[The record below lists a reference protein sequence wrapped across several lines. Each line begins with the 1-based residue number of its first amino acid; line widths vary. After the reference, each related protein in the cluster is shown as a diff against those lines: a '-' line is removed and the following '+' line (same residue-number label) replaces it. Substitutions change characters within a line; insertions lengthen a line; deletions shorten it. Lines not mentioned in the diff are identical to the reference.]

1 MAYRRVRGSRANR
14 TRRPEIRHFRPAGY
28 RRSPAGGKRLPPLRR
43 SRRALFLVVIIRDN
57 DIHGGTDDLGAHTY
71 SGGTHT
77 DCRRAD
83 TDGRIS
89 DSHYGATGE
98 RRGKQ
103 DGHQVEETSVH
114 GHRLADR
121 GAPWS
126 TTGKPNYAPYRWPHV
141 QYAKAK
147 GQTIAK

>member
-1 MAYRRVRGSRANR
+1 
-14 TRRPEIRHFRPAGY
+14 
-28 RRSPAGGKRLPPLRR
+28 
-43 SRRALFLVVIIRDN
+43 
-57 DIHGGTDDLGAHTY
+57 
-71 SGGTHT
+71 
-77 DCRRAD
+77 
-83 TDGRIS
+83 
-89 DSHYGATGE
+89 
-98 RRGKQ
+98 
-103 DGHQVEETSVH
+103 VEETSVH